1 MDKYMVLIVTKK
13 EELQQIND
21 LIEQNTLIVDGMYQE
36 NQERKQQVINKA
48 KDIEKYQGMKT
59 ILQNEEQIK
68 KTGLIKALLVGGSVV
83 GLVAA
88 TNLIGLSSAD
98 LIVLVPSSL
107 LSLLVYSYNTGEVKN
122 LKENFSISSLEQ
134 LIEDE
139 KENILQ
145 IRSKAKEVTYE
156 IIRLRN
162 DISSKREQASVIK
175 QEINNLLSI
184 RDSIIESVYDEIIE
198 QHITEHGIKDYN
210 VKPMQKVKRKS

>member
-1 MDKYMVLIVTKK
+1 MDKHMVLIVTKK

-21 LIEQNTLIVDGMYQE
+21 LIEQNNLIVDGMYQE
-36 NQERKQQVINKA
+36 NQERKQQVINKTNG
-48 KDIEKYQGMKT
+48 IEKYQGMKT
-59 ILQNEEQIK
+59 ILQNEKQIK

-98 LIVLVPSSL
+98 LIVLLPSSL
-107 LSLLVYSYNTGEVKN
+107 LSLLVYSYNTGEVKG
-122 LKENFSISSLEQ
+122 LKKNFSIPSLEQ

-156 IIRLRN
+156 IIGLRN
-162 DISSKREQASVIK
+162 DISSKREQASIIK

-198 QHITEHGIKDYN
+198 QHITEHGIKDYD
-210 VKPMQKVKRKS
+210 VKPMQKVKRKN

>member
-36 NQERKQQVINKA
+36 NQERKQQVINKT

>member
-21 LIEQNTLIVDGMYQE
+21 LIEQNTLIVDGIYQE
-36 NQERKQQVINKA
+36 NQERKQQVINKT